1 VVQFPHD
8 IGTTHFV
15 PNRSHHAYYSLNTAL
30 QMYLL
35 EGEKYNTID
44 FSQP

>member
-1 VVQFPHD
+1 MVYFPHD
-8 IGTTHFV
+8 VGTTHFIS
-15 PNRSHHAYYSLNTAL
+15 NRSHHAFSSLNTAL

-35 EGEKYNTID
+35 EGGKHNPID

>member
-1 VVQFPHD
+1 MVYFPHD
-8 IGTTHFV
+8 VGATHFV

-35 EGEKYNTID
+35 EEEQYNPID
-44 FSQP
+44 FPQP